1 MKLLRLL
8 PLLALLLALL
18 PALPAQTGPDGGAS
32 AVAEAQD
39 PQGGEHGEHQGPTN
53 TLEMSDEEFFVENF
67 KHLVPHKMH
76 GFLGEWEFYNVNLWQ
91 LFAVVLILL
100 IFSVVKGSFGG
111 GVSSGFVRVFRGWCH
126 WLRDELIYP
135 VMGKEAGRRW
145 APFFMYL
152 FFFIAFMNLLGLLP
166 VIGVTA
172 TASFYVT
179 GGLAWAVIFV
189 CMLLFGMLKQGPVK
203 FFVNLLPHGMPMALI
218 PLMAVVELVGLFIK
232 PFALMVRL
240 FANML
245 GGHMVVYSFL
255 GMIFLFAK
263 MLSGEGATEISTG
276 LAFVTAV
283 PAVGM
288 GVFIMIIEGFIA
300 LLQAYIF
307 TYLSVIFIQQSMH
320 PAH

>member
-1 MKLLRLL
+1 MKFLST
-8 PLLALLLALL
+8 LALILLMLSVSTAL
-18 PALPAQTGPDGGAS
+18 AAQAEGTVESQEAHATSHQNTMDMPD
-32 AVAEAQD
+32 EA
-39 PQGGEHGEHQGPTN
+39 
-53 TLEMSDEEFFVENF
+53 FFVENF
-67 KHLVPHKMH
+67 GHLVPHKLH
-76 GFLGEWEFYNVNLWQ
+76 GYLGEELGIHNVNVWQ
-91 LFAVVLILL
+91 AIAVVLILL
-100 IFSVVKGSFGG
+100 IFSGVRGSFGR
-111 GVSSGFVRVFRGWCH
+111 SGCGFFMRVFRGWCH
-126 WLRDELIYP
+126 WLRDELIYQG
-135 VMGKEAGRRW
+135 MGKEDGRKW
-145 APFFMYL
+145 APFFMFL
-152 FFFIAFMNLLGLLP
+152 FFFIAFMNLLGLVP
-166 VIGVTA
+166 VIGVTP

-179 GGLAWAVIFV
+179 GALAWCVIFV
-189 CMLLFGMLKQGPVK
+189 CMLVSGIMKQGLVG
-203 FFVNLLPHGMPMALI
+203 FFVNLLPHGMPVALI

-263 MLSGEGATEISTG
+263 MLEMDTVFST
-276 LAFVTAV
+276 LIAI